1 MDMEAEKF
9 HHVSSASQ
17 RTSKAGS
24 ITQPESKD
32 LRTRGA
38 VVWAMEG
45 RWGGSRSKSWSLKV

>member
-1 MDMEAEKF
+1 MDMVAEKF

-17 RTSKAGS
+17 GTRKSGG

-38 VVWAMEG
+38 NGVG
-45 RWGGSRSKSWSLKV
+45 QGG